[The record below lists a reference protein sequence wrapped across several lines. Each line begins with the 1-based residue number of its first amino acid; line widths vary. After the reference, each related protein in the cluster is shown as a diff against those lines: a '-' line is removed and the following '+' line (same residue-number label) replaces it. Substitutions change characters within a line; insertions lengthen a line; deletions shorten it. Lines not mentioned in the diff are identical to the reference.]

1 MVPRWV
7 TILLGLHLGAGYI
20 LVAAPEVLLGLPA
33 PFTYAFRA
41 SVCVASVWAAWLAIR
56 DRAWALPRWE
66 TLAIVTVMAF
76 LVYRLAM
83 MAMVP
88 NPQSMVP
95 PERYWAA
102 FFGIVAVPAAGFGM
116 AISRARLAML
126 SNWVLWS
133 CLASVPLFVLAALS
147 LPSVV
152 KDVPRLGTDRV
163 NPIVIGS
170 AASLIAVFGLVNR
183 FQIGRPRSFT
193 ALSGWSPLLLAG
205 LGWFLI
211 ALTASRG
218 PFFIGILCCLI
229 LVPFSRGVAW
239 SGRLWA
245 VAEQGV
251 SCVLGYFLVIKLTP
265 YNMFAR
271 LANGAT
277 IESDEA
283 FGRVPV
289 LRRALGLFLDH
300 PITGTSPLDPRT
312 GIYPHNQLV
321 EMFVAAGVVGG
332 VVMLY
337 LLLRAATQVWRLSQ
351 DSEYRWV
358 AALAI
363 IAIGASFNSSSLF
376 LDGRFWAA
384 ILLVLAVRPEPDL
397 AGGPGEGPTGEQVH
411 VKVRY

>member
-1 MVPRWV
+1 MMPRWV

-41 SVCVASVWAAWLAIR
+41 SVCVASLWATWLAIR
-56 DRAWALPRWE
+56 DRTWALPRWE
-66 TLAIVTVMAF
+66 TLAIITVLAF

-83 MAMVP
+83 MVIAP

-95 PERYWAA
+95 PERYWTA
-102 FFGIVAVPAAGFGM
+102 FLGIVAVPAVGFGA
-116 AISRARLAML
+116 AISRPRLAL
-126 SNWVLWS
+126 LRQWVFWS
-133 CLASVPLFVLAALS
+133 CLASVPLFMLAAVKQPLS
-147 LPSVV
+147 VSGLP
-152 KDVPRLGTDRV
+152 RFGTDRV
-163 NPIVIGS
+163 NAIVIGS
-170 AASLIAVFGLVNR
+170 AASLIAAFGLVNR
-183 FQIGRPRSFT
+183 FQIGRPRSLNELT
-193 ALSGWSPLLLAG
+193 AWFPLMLSG
-205 LGWFLI
+205 LGWGVI

-229 LVPFSRGVAW
+229 LVPLSRGVAW
-239 SGRLWA
+239 QDRLWA
-245 VAEQGV
+245 LAEQGV
-251 SCVLGYFLVIKLTP
+251 ACAVGYALVIKLTP

-277 IESDEA
+277 MESDEA

-289 LRRALGLFLDH
+289 LRRALDLFLDH

-337 LLLRAATQVWRLSQ
+337 LLVRAAVKIWRLSQ
-351 DSEYRWV
+351 IAEARWV
-358 AALAI
+358 AAVAI
-363 IAIGASFNSSSLF
+363 IAIGSSFNSSSLF

-397 AGGPGEGPTGEQVH
+397 AGGPSERPTGEEMH
-411 VKVRY
+411 V

>member
-1 MVPRWV
+1 MPRWV

-41 SVCVASVWAAWLAIR
+41 SVCVASLWATWLVIR
-56 DRAWALPRWE
+56 DRTWALPRWE
-66 TLAIVTVMAF
+66 TLAIITVLAF

-83 MAMVP
+83 MVIVP

-102 FFGIVAVPAAGFGM
+102 FFGIVAVPAVGFGV
-116 AISRARLAML
+116 AISRSRLAML

-147 LPSVV
+147 LPSAL

-163 NPIVIGS
+163 NAIVIGS
-170 AASLIAVFGLVNR
+170 AASLIAAFGLLDRLQN
-183 FQIGRPRSFT
+183 GRPMLFRAF
-193 ALSGWSPLLLAG
+193 AAWRPLLLSG

-218 PFFIGILCCLI
+218 PFFIGILLCLI
-229 LVPFSRGVAW
+229 LVPLSRGVAW
-239 SGRLWA
+239 QDRLWA
-245 VAEQGV
+245 AAEQAV
-251 SCVLGYFLVIKLTP
+251 ACLVGYAIAINFTP
-265 YNMFAR
+265 FNMFAR

-289 LRRALGLFLDH
+289 LRRAVGLFLDH
-300 PITGTSPLDPRT
+300 PIAGTSPLDPRT

-337 LLLRAATQVWRLSQ
+337 LLLRAAVKIWRLSQ
-351 DSEYRWV
+351 IGEARWV

-363 IAIGASFNSSSLF
+363 IAIGSSFNSSSLF

-397 AGGPGEGPTGEQVH
+397 AGGPSEGPTGEEMH
-411 VKVRY
+411 V